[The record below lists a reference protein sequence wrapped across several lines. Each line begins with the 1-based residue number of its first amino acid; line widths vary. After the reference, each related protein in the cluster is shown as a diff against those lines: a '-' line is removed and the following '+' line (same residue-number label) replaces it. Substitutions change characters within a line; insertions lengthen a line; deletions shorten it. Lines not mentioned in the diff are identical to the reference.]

1 MRKMEEVQEE
11 LKATRLALG
20 LIQKRLGELYTEERT
35 IRESK
40 STSSTAAAKNR
51 QAIRAEKWAVPGAIV
66 PGDFVRVVGG
76 RNSRW
81 NWRQVVEV
89 TKFTITG
96 RQASRRKDGT
106 FALNDVMT
114 KNGLANVAE
123 VVRP

>member
-35 IRESK
+35 IRES
-40 STSSTAAAKNR
+40 TAAAKNR
-51 QAIRAEKWAVPGAIV
+51 RAIRAEKWAVPGAIV